1 MPEIIFSVYLA
12 VNGSVRVHARDQ
24 DEHYCY
30 VDIRKLT
37 YDHVAHYWK
46 PRGAVGDKVTLQ
58 VEEDFVGKMVRTKV
72 MMAQLF

>member
-1 MPEIIFSVYLA
+1 MKVFA
-12 VNGSVRVHARDQ
+12 KDQ

-37 YDHVAHYWK
+37 YDHAGHYWK

-58 VEEDFVGKMVRTKV
+58 LDEEIVGKLMFVLRKSALV
-72 MMAQLF
+72 MQ